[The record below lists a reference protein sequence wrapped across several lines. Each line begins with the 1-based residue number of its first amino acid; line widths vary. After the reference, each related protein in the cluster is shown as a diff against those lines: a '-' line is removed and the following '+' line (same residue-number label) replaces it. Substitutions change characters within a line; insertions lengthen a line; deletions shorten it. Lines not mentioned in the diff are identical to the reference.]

1 MVPLQYIGGIIGI
14 IANIF
19 LFIAIYKNK
28 ENKTKVEQNFCFW
41 MCLAILDI
49 IVLITTIIKDGNY
62 ILPLSFAIGS
72 ICITFLLLYKKEMKW
87 TIVETITIVFIFIC
101 LFVWWRFGETVAI
114 ISSVIAI
121 SLSYIPQIKDTIKE
135 PKKTPTKI
143 YLIFT
148 LSEIISII
156 GGRDWSI
163 QEQLYATSQLIAG
176 LLIIIFSLRNK
187 KI

>member
-1 MVPLQYIGGIIGI
+1 MVPLQYIGGIMGI

-28 ENKTKVEQNFCFW
+28 ENQTKVEQNFCFW

-62 ILPLSFAIGS
+62 LLPLSFAIGS
-72 ICITFLLLYKKEMKW
+72 ICITFLLLYKKQIEW
-87 TIVETITIVFIFIC
+87 TIIETITIIFIFIC
-101 LFVWWRFGETVAI
+101 LIIWWQFGEKAAI
-114 ISSVIAI
+114 ISSVTAI
-121 SLSYIPQIKDTIKE
+121 SFCYLPQIKDTQKNPE
-135 PKKTPTKI
+135 KTPTKI

-148 LSEIISII
+148 LSETISIV
-156 GGRDWSI
+156 GGRDWSV
-163 QEQLYATSQLIAG
+163 QEQLYAISQLIAG
-176 LLIIIFSLRNK
+176 LIIILFSLKKK